1 MWSGTSRSGEPSRTI
16 TIATR
21 VSPVVPL
28 GSRHLHALA
37 ALAWEFWA
45 SNRRGWQIL
54 MAAMVG
60 CALLL
65 RFMAGP
71 LQGTETLRFL
81 CFLPMVMSLILAA
94 AFCNFTDRDRRDGI
108 AGFPRHLFTLPLGT
122 SLMVTLALAFSLLSV
137 VGIYAAWVI
146 FVLRPVQFETPLR
159 WPATLLAAFV
169 VFYQTIVWCLCG
181 FRLTRIISL
190 SIVATTLVGVAF
202 LPTLNP
208 QSGFLSSESN
218 LSVTLLGLMATAYGV
233 TLVVVG
239 AQRRGGAR
247 GWPFV
252 AALVDSITSAI
263 PRRQSALGSPEAAL
277 FWLEWRRAGLVLPTA
292 VIITMI
298 WILGPVLWFTGRDG
312 KETLWAE
319 MWLAIMPMIL
329 AFPVGMGF
337 GKPDLW
343 SLDLSLSSF
352 VATRPI
358 TAAQLASAKLRTAAW
373 STFVAWAVVL
383 IVAPVWIYFCCDT
396 KHWSHIWQAL
406 ETLYSPV
413 SRWAVPLLLVVA
425 AVLITWSLLVSSIW
439 LGYSGRPGFY
449 YSLSAIGLSAFVAG
463 FIYLLW
469 WLDHPRGQGDIL
481 VGMLPWLPW
490 ALAVFIAIKAW
501 FAMLAAR
508 ELRRRGLVSARDV
521 IAYSCVW
528 LGATACLV
536 LCAWLMAPR
545 IEWFRNTM
553 MLVGLSIVPVGL
565 IAVAPLTIAWNRHR

>member
-1 MWSGTSRSGEPSRTI
+1 M
-16 TIATR
+16 
-21 VSPVVPL
+21 VPL
-28 GSRHLHALA
+28 GSRHLQAIT

-45 SNRRGWQIL
+45 ANRRGWLIL
-54 MAAMVG
+54 LAAMLV

-65 RFMAGP
+65 RYMAGK
-71 LQGTETLRFL
+71 LQGTEALQFL
-81 CFLPMVMSLILAA
+81 CYFPLVMSLILAA

-122 SLMVTLALAFSLLSV
+122 SLMVSVALAFSLLSV
-137 VGIYAAWVI
+137 VGIFVAWVV
-146 FVLRPVQFETPLR
+146 FVLRPVQIETPLR

-169 VFYQTIVWCLCG
+169 VFYQAIVWCLCA

-190 SIVATTLVGVAF
+190 SIVATILVGVAF
-202 LPTLNP
+202 VPALNP
-208 QSGFLSSESN
+208 EAAFWSSESK
-218 LSVTLLGLMATAYGV
+218 LSVALLGLMAAAYGV

-247 GWPFV
+247 GWSLVP
-252 AALVDSITSAI
+252 ALVDSITKAI
-263 PRRQSALGSPEAAL
+263 PRRESALTSPDGAL
-277 FWLEWRRAGLVLPTA
+277 FWMEWRRAGLVLPTA

-298 WILGPVLWFTGRDG
+298 WILGPVLWFTGRGG

-329 AFPVGMGF
+329 AFPVGIGF

-352 VATRPI
+352 VTTRPI
-358 TAAQLASAKLRTAAW
+358 TAAQLTSAKLRTAAW
-373 STFVAWAVVL
+373 STFVAWAIVL
-383 IVAPVWIYFCCDT
+383 IVAPVCVYLYCDT
-396 KHWSHIWQAL
+396 KHWGHIWQAL
-406 ETLYSPV
+406 ETLYSPFA
-413 SRWAVPLLLVVA
+413 RWAVPLLLVVA

-439 LGYSGRPGFY
+439 LGCSGRPCFY
-449 YSLSAIGLSAFVAG
+449 YSLSAIGLTAFVAG

-490 ALAVFIAIKAW
+490 ALALIVTVKVW
-501 FAMLAAR
+501 FAMSAAR
-508 ELRRRGLVSARDV
+508 ELGRRGLVSARDV
-521 IAYSCVW
+521 SAYSCVW
-528 LGATACLV
+528 LAATACLV

-553 MLVGLSIVPVGL
+553 MLVGLSAIPAGF
-565 IAVAPLTIAWNRHR
+565 IAVAPLSIAWNRHR